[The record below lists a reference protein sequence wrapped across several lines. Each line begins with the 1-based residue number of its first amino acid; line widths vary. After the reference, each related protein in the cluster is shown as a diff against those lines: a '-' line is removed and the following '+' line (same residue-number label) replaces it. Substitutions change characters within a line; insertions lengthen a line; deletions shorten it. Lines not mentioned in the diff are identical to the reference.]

1 MSDHFNLGNFF
12 ERKQKLRRNII
23 MPERIKGLEKT
34 INKILDIME
43 SKNQRIEDIQFSD
56 IINLREPMKTALIQY
71 VIHNI
76 KDFKVRIHTQRN
88 QWNVAHKNF
97 DLKCGDHVGIELAL
111 IIYHGRTSGKDE
123 KLFGGYP
130 QLWCEHCKQIHK
142 KEHPELYPE
151 QINNQVIVA
160 QIAAGSIEAFSDD
173 DIENICA
180 GVAFPEISKK
190 NKKPTKSAKK

>member
-12 ERKQKLRRNII
+12 ERKQKTRRNII
-23 MPERIKGLEKT
+23 MPEKLKGIDRL

-56 IINLREPMKTALIQY
+56 IINLQEPMKTALIQY

-88 QWNVAHKNF
+88 QWNVAHKIF
-97 DLKCGDHVGIELAL
+97 DIKCGDYIGIELAL

-130 QLWCEHCKQIHK
+130 QLWCEHCKQIQK
-142 KEHPELYPE
+142 IENEISCQAVVTE
-151 QINNQVIVA
+151 SA
-160 QIAAGSIEAFSDD
+160 IAPNSIEILTSEEVANLCIPDLFSRD
-173 DIENICA
+173 
-180 GVAFPEISKK
+180 PKK
-190 NKKPTKSAKK
+190 QTKKIKNSTKKA